1 MEHVRPLSAFYSVSV
16 ADFCFSKTV
25 FSAMFVQDVEN
36 AADRRRLIP
45 TCPTPVSSPLA
56 PKPGR

>member
-45 TCPTPVSSPLA
+45 TCPPARQLPSSS
-56 PKPGR
+56 